1 MVIMLMPP
9 PTTATTAYL
18 VTLVMNSSTITMFIK
33 DRSSKKP
40 RQNQLRGSRT
50 VTQNRLCHEFPDR
63 ARRGNRWPCRFF
75 LQTLL
80 IGRIFRGW
88 LDKKVTQVSVVGN
101 STKTP
106 TALASA
112 AAKWK
117 GAKKTAWQNGMGQR
131 RPHGRRRYGFPARL
145 RGVGRDRSS
154 ALRLKVNR
162 GGEGG
167 KVGGKVWEKPES
179 PKIPQ
184 LVTDRP
190 H

>member
-75 LQTLL
+75 RQTQR

-88 LDKKVTQVSVVGN
+88 LDKKVAQISAGGN

-112 AAKWK
+112 AANWK
-117 GAKKTAWQNGMGQR
+117 GAKKTAWEVVGKCAWAASR
-131 RPHGRRRYGFPARL
+131 RPCWKTVPLTALPTQQCRGPRRSGAIK
-145 RGVGRDRSS
+145 
-154 ALRLKVNR
+154 A
-162 GGEGG
+162 
-167 KVGGKVWEKPES
+167 
-179 PKIPQ
+179 
-184 LVTDRP
+184 
-190 H
+190 